1 MTLNELRKLKCTPC
15 PKGTSPLS
23 RDQARKRL
31 ASFPGWRLTGHA
43 RAISKKFLMKDFS
56 AAIALMKAILPV
68 AQAEDH
74 HPDLHL
80 TGYRKLQIVLST
92 HEVGGLSNND
102 FILAAKIE
110 ALPKSI
116 KVADRGRPV
125 SKRR

>member
-1 MTLNELRKLKCTPC
+1 MTLKELRKLACTPC

-23 RDQARKRL
+23 RGQARERL
-31 ASFPGWRLTGHA
+31 APFAGWQLTGQA
-43 RAISKKFLMKDFS
+43 KSISKKFLMKDFS

-80 TGYRKLQIVLST
+80 TGYRHLQIVLST

-102 FILAAKIE
+102 FILAAKID
-110 ALPKSI
+110 ALPKSL
-116 KVADRGRPV
+116 KVAL
-125 SKRR
+125 

>member
-1 MTLNELRKLKCTPC
+1 MTLKELRKLKCTPC
-15 PKGTSPLS
+15 PKGTSRLS
-23 RDQARKRL
+23 REQVRKQLGPLAGWQLTGQAR
-31 ASFPGWRLTGHA
+31 S
-43 RAISKKFLMKDFS
+43 ISKKFLMKDFS
-56 AAIALMKAILPV
+56 SAIALIKAILPV

-110 ALPKSI
+110 ALPKAL
-116 KVADRGRPV
+116 KAA
-125 SKRR
+125 

>member
-1 MTLNELRKLKCTPC
+1 MKLNELRKLKCTPC

-23 RDQARKRL
+23 RGQARERL
-31 ASFPGWRLTGHA
+31 STLTGWQLTGQA
-43 RAISKKFLMKDFS
+43 KSISKKFLMKDFS

-92 HEVGGLSNND
+92 HEVVGLSDND

-110 ALPKSI
+110 ALPKALKAAEES
-116 KVADRGRPV
+116 VG
-125 SKRR
+125 